1 MRENIHLRNEGHH
14 AGRADPA
21 DAGTTERLSAEGWV
35 ARADPADAGTT
46 PTKGRFFQH
55 TFKLPENNRRH
66 RAKTRKPPTRKPA
79 RKPTARK
86 PQKEAA
92 PKARQPKRRPEPTPA
107 EVEAKR
113 QKLLNYYRLK
123 NQTPEYKE
131 HARLF
136 AQEKRRKAKELG
148 LCRDCPNPA
157 IPDRTKCETCAAK
170 HKEYRRRTEEQAAQ
184 QRHQASGQAKFF

>member
-1 MRENIHLRNEGHH
+1 M
-14 AGRADPA
+14 
-21 DAGTTERLSAEGWV
+21 
-35 ARADPADAGTT
+35 GTT
-46 PTKGRFFQH
+46 PTKGRFFQY

-66 RAKTRKPPTRKPA
+66 RAKTRKPP
-79 RKPTARK
+79 RKPTVRK

-92 PKARQPKRRPEPTPA
+92 PKTRQPKRRPEPTPP

-113 QKLLNYYRLK
+113 QKLLDYYRLK

-131 HARLF
+131 RARLF

-157 IPDRTKCETCAAK
+157 IPGQTRCETCTEK
-170 HKEYRRRTEEQAAQ
+170 HRTSRR
-184 QRHQASGQAKFF
+184 QAKNRATEQKFQESDQTSFL

>member
-1 MRENIHLRNEGHH
+1 MK
-14 AGRADPA
+14 
-21 DAGTTERLSAEGWV
+21 DAGASGRKSAGLL
-35 ARADPADAGTT
+35 GTP
-46 PTKGRFFQH
+46 PTKGRFFQY

-66 RAKTRKPPTRKPA
+66 RAKTRKPPTRKPP
-79 RKPTARK
+79 RKPTVRK

-113 QKLLNYYRLK
+113 QKLLDYYRLK
-123 NQTPEYKE
+123 NQNPEHKE
-131 HARLF
+131 RARLF

-157 IPDRTKCETCAAK
+157 IPAQSRCETCAK
-170 HKEYRRRTEEQAAQ
+170 QQRESRRRAEERVSQE
-184 QRHQASGQAKFF
+184 RTQASGKVKFF